1 MSAHNAEQ
9 ALAQML
15 GALVREHETADVL
28 AELVHDCATLLP
40 ADAAALL
47 VTNGRGSLEL
57 LSATSHRASE
67 LEIYQAQHRSGPCVD
82 ALRHGDQVV
91 AVGADD
97 IVTRWPDVG
106 TVIVESGFQAVH
118 ALPMVWH
125 GRVLGGLNVFSE
137 EPVPLDGAALQLAQN
152 FADVAS
158 LALAQP
164 GMLEDDEL
172 DERISA
178 ALEGRVVIEQAKG
191 VLAQTLGADMAV
203 AYDELLR
210 RTLDAGSTLSV
221 TAREVIREAH
231 RR

>member
-9 ALAQML
+9 ALAPML

-67 LEIYQAQHRSGPCVD
+67 LEVYQAQHRSGPCVD
-82 ALRHGDQVV
+82 ALRHGDRVM

-97 IVTRWPDVG
+97 IVTRWPEVG

-125 GRVLGGLNVFSE
+125 GRVLGGLNVFSVE
-137 EPVPLDGAALQLAQN
+137 AVPLEGASLQLAQH

-158 LALAQP
+158 IALAQP

-172 DERISA
+172 DERISS

-191 VLAQTLGADMAV
+191 VLAHTLGVDMAT

-210 RTLDAGSTLSV
+210 RTLDTGSTLSA
-221 TAREVIREAH
+221 TARDVVREAH
-231 RR
+231 QR

>member
-1 MSAHNAEQ
+1 MSAHDGEQ

-28 AELVHDCATLLP
+28 SELVHECATSLP

-67 LEIYQAQHRSGPCVD
+67 LEVYQAQHRSGPCVD
-82 ALRHGDQVV
+82 VLRHGDRVV

-97 IVTRWPDVG
+97 IITRWPDVG

-118 ALPMVWH
+118 ALPMTWH
-125 GRVLGGLNVFSE
+125 GRVLGGLNVFSAE
-137 EPVPLDGAALQLAQN
+137 AVPLEGASLQLAQN

-158 LALAQP
+158 IALAQP

-172 DERISA
+172 DARISA

-191 VLAQTLGADMAV
+191 VLAHTLGVDMAA

-210 RTLDAGSTLSV
+210 RTLDTRSTLST

-231 RR
+231 GR

>member
-1 MSAHNAEQ
+1 MSAHDGEQ

-28 AELVHDCATLLP
+28 SELVLECAASLP

-67 LEIYQAQHRSGPCVD
+67 LEVYQAQHRSGPCVD
-82 ALRHGDQVV
+82 VLRHGDRVV

-97 IVTRWPDVG
+97 IITRWPDVG
-106 TVIVESGFQAVH
+106 NVIVESGFQAVH
-118 ALPMVWH
+118 ALPMTWH
-125 GRVLGGLNVFSE
+125 GRVLGGLNVFSAE
-137 EPVPLDGAALQLAQN
+137 AVPLEGASLQLAQN

-158 LALAQP
+158 IALAQP

-172 DERISA
+172 DARIHA

-191 VLAQTLGADMAV
+191 VLAQTLGVDMAA

-210 RTLDAGSTLSV
+210 RTLDTRSTLSA
-221 TAREVIREAH
+221 TAREVIREAQG
-231 RR
+231 R